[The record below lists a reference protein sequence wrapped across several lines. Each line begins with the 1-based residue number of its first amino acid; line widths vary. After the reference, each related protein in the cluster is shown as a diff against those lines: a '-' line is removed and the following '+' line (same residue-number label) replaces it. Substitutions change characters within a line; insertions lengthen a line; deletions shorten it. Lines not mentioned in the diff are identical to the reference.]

1 MQMFKTKIIEKK
13 ELTHDVFELIL
24 GKPEGFSFKAGQFV
38 TAKIED
44 QHPPCFRGY
53 SIASSP
59 KNKNIELCIKTIKGG
74 RGSNWLNSLKKGDE
88 LSFIGPNGE
97 FTLQN
102 TNEDS
107 IFIATGTGIAPFK
120 AIIEEHL
127 ENYKKKMHLI
137 FGVRHVED
145 ICYRELFEELAKK
158 HSHFTFDLTLSRPDD
173 SWKGKSGRVTEIL
186 QSYAIKDQEVYI
198 CGLKEMITSVEEI
211 LKEKGLSENRIHFEK
226 YD

>member
-1 MQMFKTKIIEKK
+1 MYKTKIIEKK

-24 GKPEGFSFKAGQFV
+24 EKPEGFRFKAGQFV

-44 QHPPCFRGY
+44 QNPPCFRGY

-59 KNKNIELCIKTIKGG
+59 KNKDIELCIKTIKGG

-102 TNEDS
+102 TNKDN
-107 IFIATGTGIAPFK
+107 IFVATGTGIAPFK
-120 AIIEEHL
+120 AMIEEHL
-127 ENYKKKMHLI
+127 ENYKNKMHLI
-137 FGVRHVED
+137 WGLRYVEN
-145 ICYRELFEELAKK
+145 ICYKELLEDLAKK
-158 HSHFTFDLTLSRPDD
+158 HSHFTFDLTLSKPDN
-173 SWKGKSGRVTEIL
+173 SWQGKSGRVTKIL
-186 QSYAIKDQEVYI
+186 QNYDIKNQEVYI
-198 CGLKEMITSVEEI
+198 CGLKDMITSVEKI
-211 LKEKGLSENRIHFEK
+211 LKEKGLPINQIHFEK